1 MQETK
6 TFISLQAEKRIKT
19 GIMKNNVIKTGNYN
33 KFNNSKNKFQNVIL
47 SIRNKKENINTLNH
61 KIMFTNHRDK
71 KEG

>member
-1 MQETK
+1 
-6 TFISLQAEKRIKT
+6 
-19 GIMKNNVIKTGNYN
+19 MKNNVIKTGNYN